1 MDKKTRNQLAKAVVN
16 SFDFDKFEKV
26 IRAYHGDSDVA
37 QGFINEYVKDASSAL
52 ELTVHDALED
62 FLRTKIKGYS
72 YQQFFTVMVE
82 RFIDGDVVIFPEI
95 RLPSDKTV
103 SLFESTKR
111 KKKSTSATVEM
122 TTEKPTLTQ
131 TDNDSN

>member
-1 MDKKTRNQLAKAVVN
+1 MDKKTKNQLAKAVVN

-26 IRAYHGDSDVA
+26 IRAHFGDSDIA
-37 QGFINEYVKDASSAL
+37 QGFINEYINDASNGL
-52 ELTVHDALED
+52 EMVVHDALD
-62 FLRTKIKGYS
+62 AFSRSKTSALVS
-72 YQQFFTVMVE
+72 HQFFAVSVE
-82 RFIDGDVVIFPEI
+82 RFVDGDVVIFPEI

-111 KKKSTSATVEM
+111 KKKSTSATVAM